1 MCTRLRIRFSITF
14 IFLSIVLIHAQNEYI
29 IVDSIAI
36 EGNKRTKGS
45 ILFREL
51 LFSAGDTISL
61 LQLPQKINSSKQN
74 LLNTQLFNLAEINI
88 KKWKSDNRVNILV
101 TVSESWYF
109 FPAPIFELADRNFN
123 VWWEEQNKSL
133 KRINLGARLKYLNM
147 SGHRDELK
155 AILQTG
161 YTEKYELEYTFPYLN
176 KAKTIGAFGNVV
188 FSKNKEVNY
197 INAENKQLFHSENDI
212 DLFKR
217 FRAKFGI
224 SYRPNFYSTHFLR
237 YEFHSNIVDTLIINR
252 FNSGYFGNSQNKQSY
267 GLIEYAFEYDERDL
281 RIYPRKGYFIQGK
294 LRKIG
299 LFGKDQNHLN
309 VRFLFQFS
317 LPLLKR
323 SAFTNQ
329 SIVQT
334 IIEFDKISFNL
345 SQGHGYGDD
354 YLRGFE
360 FYVIDAQRFFINKSK
375 GKWSILQKTINFK
388 KWMPIKPLKIMPLQI
403 YLSGN
408 FDFGY
413 FKDEYYSELSPLANK
428 WIHSYGLGID
438 LVLYNNYAY
447 TVEYS
452 INQFQ
457 EKGIFLH
464 LNVGL

>member
-1 MCTRLRIRFSITF
+1 MCTLLRIGFVGTF
-14 IFLSIVLIHAQNEYI
+14 LFLSFLLHSQNEYI
-29 IVDSIAI
+29 IIDSIAI
-36 EGNKRTKGS
+36 EGNKRTKGP
-45 ILFREL
+45 IIFREL
-51 LFSAGDTISL
+51 LFSAGDTITL
-61 LQLPQKINSSKQN
+61 DQVPQIINSSKQN

-88 KKWKSDNRVNILV
+88 KKWKPDNKVNILI

-123 VWWEEQNKSL
+123 VWWVEQNKSL

-161 YTEKYELEYTFPYLN
+161 YTEKYELEYTFPYIN
-176 KAKTIGAFGNVV
+176 KAKTIGAFGNII

-197 INAENKQLFHSENDI
+197 INAENKQLFYAEKDL

-217 FRAKFGI
+217 FRTILGI

-237 YEFHSNIVDTLIINR
+237 YEYHSNTVDTLIINR
-252 FNSGYFGNSQNKQSY
+252 FNAQYFGNSLNKQAF
-267 GLIEYAFEYDERDL
+267 GLIEYAYEYDERDL

-299 LFGKDQNHLN
+299 LFRNDQNHLN
-309 VRFLFQFS
+309 IRLLFQFS

-329 SIVQT
+329 SIGQT

-345 SQGHGYGDD
+345 SKGHGFGDD

-375 GKWSILQKTINFK
+375 GKLSLLHKTIDFK
-388 KWMPIKPLKIMPLQI
+388 KWMPIKPLKIMPLQLF
-403 YLSGN
+403 LSGN

-413 FKDEYYSELSPLANK
+413 FRDEYYKELSPLANK
-428 WIHSYGLGID
+428 WLYSFGVGID

-447 TVEYS
+447 TIEYS